1 MWQEREKREETSSP
15 ETEKKTIFL
24 RNGIAFFFFL
34 VNKISLS
41 VSLSRRRWG
50 ASNLSLSLL
59 PQAAAEND
67 GLLRGTRKKKWLS
80 LCFFFV
86 SFLSFSLSLASSF
99 TTKKG
104 ACDACGPSFKVSTFS
119 LSLVNGRCSRSLRRV
134 KTCVCVCVGG
144 GGCLVAKR
152 NETILYRGGRENE
165 LMKKKMKLF

>member
-24 RNGIAFFFFL
+24 RNGKAFFFSWL
-34 VNKISLS
+34 TRSLS
-41 VSLSRRRWG
+41 LSLSHGGGGGLRT
-50 ASNLSLSLL
+50 SLSLL

-67 GLLRGTRKKKWLS
+67 GLLRGTRKKKRLS
-80 LCFFFV
+80 LCFFLFL
-86 SFLSFSLSLASSF
+86 SSLSFSLSLASSF

-119 LSLVNGRCSRSLRRV
+119 LSLVNGRCLRSLRRV
-134 KTCVCVCVGG
+134 KTCVCVCVW